1 MYHHSEIELEKVL
14 VNLKKNFNLKA
25 IKSEFEAEGS
35 SVDDISRLRNIT
47 SRNNIQLFVKIGG
60 PEAVNDI
67 YTCIELGVD
76 GIIAPMIESRFALTK
91 FKESIINL
99 KLKKLPYLSIN
110 IETENAVKNI
120 NEILKS
126 SENFLDNI
134 TIGRSDLA
142 QSYFDKSVKQNS
154 SVITNK
160 ILYLIK
166 KIKKINLSITVGGGI
181 DQETI
186 NKFRKIKKI
195 NLIDK
200 LETRKI
206 ILPTDI
212 MLKNKKALGNSLL
225 FEEKYILYKK
235 GINDFRLNKDI
246 IRIQNLKTRK

>member
-14 VNLKKNFNLKA
+14 VNLKKNFNLIA

-60 PEAVNDI
+60 AEAVNDI
-67 YTCIELGVD
+67 FTCIELGVD

-110 IETENAVKNI
+110 IETENAIKNI

-142 QSYFDKSVKQNS
+142 KSYYDKSVKQNS
-154 SVITNK
+154 SLITNK